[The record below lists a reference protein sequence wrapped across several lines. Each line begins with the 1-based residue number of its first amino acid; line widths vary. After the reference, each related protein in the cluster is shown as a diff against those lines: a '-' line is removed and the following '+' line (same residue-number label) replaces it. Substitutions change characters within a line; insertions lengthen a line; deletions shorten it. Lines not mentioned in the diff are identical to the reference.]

1 MSCQEKCICGT
12 RGREW
17 ETKNWCLLQKTVN
30 QPVKMPTEK
39 QIWQMELAD
48 EMRGR
53 MRDWPQFMR
62 EAVMEVFYN
71 STKQGAQ
78 MNIIGKVLATVCAV
92 FALPIIFIQM
102 VWDIWYN

>member
-1 MSCQEKCICGT
+1 MDIIQVGKSKKVMKTPTNQETPEPTQAQMSCKEKCICGT

-39 QIWQMELAD
+39 QVWQMELAD

-62 EAVMEVFYN
+62 EAVMEVYYN
-71 STKQGAQ
+71 STKQGA
-78 MNIIGKVLATVCAV
+78 
-92 FALPIIFIQM
+92 
-102 VWDIWYN
+102 